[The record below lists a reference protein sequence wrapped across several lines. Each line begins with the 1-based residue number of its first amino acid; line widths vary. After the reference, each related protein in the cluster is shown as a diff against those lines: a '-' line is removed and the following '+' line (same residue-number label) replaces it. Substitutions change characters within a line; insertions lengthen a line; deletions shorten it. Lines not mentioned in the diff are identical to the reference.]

1 MTPITNK
8 VEAERAVDDLTELFA
23 GLSALLQKET
33 ALVRAGKVR
42 SAAQIE
48 PAKKDLAGKLY
59 AASEQIKAHAKLV
72 MQAVKAVPARCTTL
86 KSAQEELHAALQR
99 NMAVLATAHAVSEGI
114 VRRLSGQLAKKSAP
128 QVYGASG
135 RTVAPNP
142 KQGRP
147 LAVSRTL

>member
-1 MTPITNK
+1 MTPITSRA
-8 VEAERAVDDLTELFA
+8 EAERAVDDLTELFT

-42 SAAQIE
+42 GAAEIE
-48 PAKKDLAGKLY
+48 PAKRDLAGKLY
-59 AASEQIKAHAKLV
+59 AASERLKAHAKFV
-72 MQAVKAVPARCTTL
+72 MQAVPTQCTTL
-86 KSAQEELHAALQR
+86 RSAQEELRTVLQR

-135 RTVAPNP
+135 RTVSPNP